1 MELSTDIGL
10 RDTQGLTGSRL
21 KPSPPACDGLKD
33 SLQSPRQNA
42 AQIENAL
49 DDLKRA
55 AKLTGVNLNE
65 ADIKI
70 GMNMIIVDDRFRAGR
85 FEFKVETQP

>member
-21 KPSPPACDGLKD
+21 KPSPPASAPARDDLKD
-33 SLQSPRQNA
+33 SPQSPRRNA

-70 GMNMIIVDDRFRAGR
+70 GMNMIIVDDRFRAG
-85 FEFKVETQP
+85 